1 MYKRQMLYFLILV
14 KKAKKHILLSILLIR
29 LITPSYGQG
38 TFEES
43 PFVNMIFKIDTSVYT
58 WEENAMMINGEM
70 QLPFYYDS
78 ENEMAEVEMK
88 LAEHAD
94 AAAIQLKFSNDY
106 IHKAHHWLI
115 LHGRYTCLSRK
126 PKCQICPLTGVC
138 RYYTKNYKF

>member
-1 MYKRQMLYFLILV
+1 MHKRQVLYFLILV

-29 LITPSYGQG
+29 VITPSHGQG

-78 ENEMAEVEMK
+78 EN
-88 LAEHAD
+88 
-94 AAAIQLKFSNDY
+94 
-106 IHKAHHWLI
+106 
-115 LHGRYTCLSRK
+115 
-126 PKCQICPLTGVC
+126 
-138 RYYTKNYKF
+138 

>member
-106 IHKAHHWLI
+106 ILVDSLLNINDHIRFKV
-115 LHGRYTCLSRK
+115 K
-126 PKCQICPLTGVC
+126 FKDLTSSNFLVI
-138 RYYTKNYKF
+138 

>member
-1 MYKRQMLYFLILV
+1 MYKRQKLYFLILA

-29 LITPSYGQG
+29 LITTSYGQG
-38 TFEES
+38 IFEES

-58 WEENAMMINGEM
+58 WEKDAMMINGEM

-106 IHKAHHWLI
+106 ILVDSLLNINDHIRFKV
-115 LHGRYTCLSRK
+115 K
-126 PKCQICPLTGVC
+126 FKDLTSS
-138 RYYTKNYKF
+138 NFSFF